1 MVLSST
7 SLNSTS
13 WVSREIMFGTQHP
26 KEIPIIPVTLERVQI
41 PANLQKWQA
50 IDFSQVKETEGP
62 QQILAY

>member
-1 MVLSST
+1 
-7 SLNSTS
+7 
-13 WVSREIMFGTQHP
+13 MFGSQHP